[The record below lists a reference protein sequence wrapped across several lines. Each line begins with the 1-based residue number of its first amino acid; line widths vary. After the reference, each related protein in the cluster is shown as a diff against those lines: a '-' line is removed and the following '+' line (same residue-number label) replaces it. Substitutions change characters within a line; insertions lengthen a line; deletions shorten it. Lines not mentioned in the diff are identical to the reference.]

1 MKKAIK
7 FSLILLAL
15 FAFCG
20 AITVCALFPNKY
32 STVIERAASEFSLP
46 PPLVRAVTKT
56 ESGFD
61 ASAVSK
67 AGAQG
72 LMQIMPDTF
81 AEIQEN
87 LDVTDPF
94 DPKDNVRAGC
104 FYLRRLIDEFNNVDL
119 ALMAYN
125 AGAAHVKSNLNHLD
139 DVYPETRAYVKKVN
153 SAYKVYNVL
162 NFY

>member
-1 MKKAIK
+1 MKKVIK

-20 AITVCALFPNKY
+20 AITVCTLFPNKY
-32 STVIERAASEFSLP
+32 SAVIESAANEFALP
-46 PPLVRAVTKT
+46 PSLVRAVTKT
-56 ESGFD
+56 ESGFNKT
-61 ASAVSK
+61 AVSK

-81 AEIQEN
+81 TEIQAS
-87 LDVTDPF
+87 LDVYDPF
-94 DPKDNVRAGC
+94 DPSDNIRAGC
-104 FYLRRLIDEFNNVDL
+104 FYLRQLIDEFNNVDL

-125 AGAAHVKSNLNHLD
+125 AGAAHVKSNLTRLD
-139 DVYPETRAYVKKVN
+139 SIYPETRAYVKKVN
-153 SAYKVYNVL
+153 SAYKVYKVL

>member
-1 MKKAIK
+1 MKKVIK
-7 FSLILLAL
+7 LSLTVLAL

-20 AITVCALFPNKY
+20 AIAVCALYPNKY
-32 STVIERAASEFSLP
+32 SSLIESAANEFSLP
-46 PPLVRAVTKT
+46 PPLVRAVIRT
-56 ESGFD
+56 ESGFS
-61 ASAVSK
+61 ANAVSK

-81 AEIQEN
+81 AEIQTSIE
-87 LDVTDPF
+87 VADPF
-94 DPKDNVRAGC
+94 DPRDNIRAGC
-104 FYLRRLIDEFNNVDL
+104 FYLRQLIDGFNNVDL

-125 AGAAHVKSNLNHLD
+125 AGAAHVKSNLNRLD

-153 SAYKVYNVL
+153 SAYKVYKVL